1 MHRRLEGVESEVQYL
16 RRQLDE
22 MRELLQQAQTGST
35 FNFQESNNPH
45 QQRDQQSVHRA
56 SASTR
61 QHESHGSLV
70 VQNATRYGNGQA
82 YEVPMSSIS
91 PGGLSA
97 HSHYGSHYEPPN
109 IDNIR
114 PLKRKRS
121 CFEIRDDAIADFID
135 KGLITPEC
143 AVSCFNTYVASTL
156 DSLWEIY

>member
-1 MHRRLEGVESEVQYL
+1 
-16 RRQLDE
+16 
-22 MRELLQQAQTGST
+22 MRGLLQQAHTGSE
-35 FNFQESNNPH
+35 FNFQESSNSH
-45 QQRDQQSVHRA
+45 QQRDQQPVHRA

-70 VQNATRYGNGQA
+70 VQNTTRHGNGQA
-82 YEVPMSSIS
+82 FEVPMSARS
-91 PGGLSA
+91 PDGLSA
-97 HSHYGSHYEPPN
+97 HSPYGSHYEPLN

-156 DSLWEIY
+156 NSPWEIY